1 MSLEDGIPDV
11 VAKAM
16 LGLGLDA
23 RNLAENAGVGVGVI
37 DAILHG
43 DSDEA
48 SLRRIAPVL
57 GLDADALV
65 GLPGYLPN
73 TQDLAGVRR
82 LEMPF
87 GEWTVNAWLIEDG
100 GFRVLF
106 DTGCGA
112 DDIIAALGGAI
123 PDAVFITHDH
133 RDHVGGI
140 AALEAS
146 GARVIL
152 ETEALETSRFDFG
165 KISIRALD
173 LSGHMTPTA
182 GYLIDGL
189 GKRLLVPGDAIFAGS
204 IGRCRSTAAYET
216 AFINLRRA
224 LAEAGGDCVILP
236 GHGAATTV
244 AEELV
249 ANPFL

>member
-1 MSLEDGIPDV
+1 MSLEDGIQDV

-23 RNLAENAGVGVGVI
+23 GGVAKSAGVDPGVI

-43 DSDEA
+43 ECDET
-48 SLRRIAPVL
+48 SLRKIAPVL
-57 GLDADALV
+57 GLRSEALV
-65 GLPGYLPN
+65 GLPGYLPERR
-73 TQDLAGVRR
+73 DLAGVRR
-82 LEMPF
+82 LELPF
-87 GEWTVNAWLIEDG
+87 EEWTVNAWLIEGG

-112 DDIIAALGGAI
+112 DDIIAALGGVV
-123 PDAVFITHDH
+123 PDAVFITHEH

-140 AALEAS
+140 AALESA
-146 GARVIL
+146 GARVIS
-152 ETEALETSRFDFG
+152 ETEALEKSRFDFG
-165 KISIRALD
+165 EISIRSVD

-182 GYLIDGL
+182 GYIIEGL

-216 AFINLRRA
+216 AFANLRRV

-236 GHGAATTV
+236 GHGPATTV
-244 AEELV
+244 AEELA